1 MTSGLFHEIEMVTN
15 TLSELTYRLTESFY
29 EDNQIFLSQQRI
41 AKLRANI
48 DRERQRITQL
58 RTVLHRRREQE
69 RNRKQTQKT
78 SSNGEDES

>member
-1 MTSGLFHEIEMVTN
+1 MTFSLLQEIESVTN

-29 EDNQIFLSQQRI
+29 EDNQIFLAQQRI

-58 RTVLHRRREQE
+58 RTVLHRRKEQGQG
-69 RNRKQTQKT
+69 RLSRHHH
-78 SSNGEDES
+78 D